1 MVSPAPHDKSNNSP
15 DFGANDWL
23 IEEMRDQY
31 QSDPNSVDPAWAT
44 FFRKEAVES
53 TDSVT
58 KSAAKDVPGASA
70 PKPATKPQPVPAAKP
85 APITAPKPQK
95 QPPRPPMSA
104 DAPRHSAKLETVEPT
119 VTKMKGAPMR
129 TAKNMDQSLTMPTA
143 TTVRDVPMQLV
154 IEQRTMINS
163 FLKKA
168 KGGKVSFTHILAY
181 AMVQA
186 LKTVPAM
193 NNAYAEI
200 DGKPHLIENHQINLG
215 MAIDVVA
222 SDGSRKLVVPAIK
235 GAEQMDFLDFW
246 RAYEEI
252 VRKGRTNELTVDDF
266 KGVTASLTN
275 PGGFGTNHSI
285 ARLMPGQG
293 MILGV
298 GSIDYP
304 AAYQGNSPTRIAELG
319 ISKVTTLT
327 STYDHRIIQGAQSG
341 EFLRRMHQLLLG
353 ADRFYEDIFE
363 SLRIPYAPVQWAS
376 DRLANRADQ
385 VGKQARVIELIDAW
399 RRFGHLSAD
408 LDPIEYRPR
417 FHRDLMLNSHGLTLW
432 DFDRT
437 FPIANF
443 AGQRRATMSLREILT
458 ILRDSYASKMG
469 IEYMHIADYEQR
481 KWFQDRFEKEHQ
493 PLSRKMHLQ
502 ILDQL
507 NEAEIFETFL
517 QTKFVGQ
524 KRFSLEG
531 GESAIVLLAALCNRA
546 ADDGLNEVCIG
557 MPHRGRLN
565 VLANIIGKS
574 YGQIFR
580 EFEGNAEPV
589 NSQGSGDVKYHLGD
603 EGQFTAASGNTIK
616 ASVAANP
623 SHLEAVDP
631 VLEGIC
637 RAKLDALGNPE
648 GFPVLPILMH
658 GDAAFAGQ
666 GVVYE
671 TLQMSQLGGYRTGGT
686 IHVIVNNQVG
696 FTTSPRDG
704 RSSTYCTDV
713 AKAVGAPVLHV
724 NGDDPASVVH
734 AARIAYEYR
743 QTFHRDVVVDV
754 VCYRR
759 RGHNE
764 GDDPSFTQPHMYG
777 LIAEKRSTRK
787 LYTESLI
794 GRGDIT
800 TEDAE
805 AVMTKFRS
813 RLETVFK
820 EVREATSTPEP
831 YSGVPDY
838 PVKHSGLHQ
847 TKVEPDTMEA
857 VARAHENLPE
867 SFNAHPKVA
876 PQMTRRA
883 KHIREGGIDWAT
895 GEMIAL
901 GSLLRDGVHVR
912 LAGQDSRR
920 GTFSQRFAALVDHET
935 GEFYVPVNH
944 LGGEQA
950 HLDVFDSPLNEY
962 AAMGFEYG
970 YSVARPDSLV
980 LWEAQFGDF
989 TNGAQTIIDE
999 FIASAGSK
1007 WGQKSGVVLLLPHGY
1022 EGQGPDHSSARLERF
1037 LNLCSEDAL
1046 AVCQP
1051 STPASYS
1058 HLLRQHA
1065 YVNMHRPVVIATP
1078 KSMLRNKMA
1087 TSDPEDFTIGRWRPV
1102 LPDPSITDPT
1112 AVTRIILCSGKAR
1125 WELVKQRKAA
1135 SLDGQLAI
1143 IPMERLYPL
1152 PVDELAEV
1160 LASYTNVTDVRW
1172 VQEEPEN
1179 QGAWYYMLTHL
1190 PQAMSEKLPG
1200 FFDGLVGIT
1209 RPPSSA
1215 PSVGQHSVHIR
1226 EEQELLEKA
1235 MA

>member
-1 MVSPAPHDKSNNSP
+1 MSPAPHDKSNNSP
-15 DFGANDWL
+15 DFGANNWL

-417 FHRDLMLNSHGLTLW
+417 FHHDLMLNSHGLTLW

-743 QTFHRDVVVDV
+743 QTFH
-754 VCYRR
+754 RR

-1087 TSDPEDFTIGRWRPV
+1087 TSDPEEFTTGRWRPV

-1112 AVTRIILCSGKAR
+1112 AVTRIILCSGKVR

-1160 LASYTNVTDVRW
+1160 LAPYTNVTDVRW